1 MYKNTNSDH
10 QAVNDNWHLTVPMLM
25 KIRFK
30 IKSRRRKW
38 NGNEANFIMARDKI
52 VIILVPWQINT
63 CHCFIYFIKFML
75 FCQCQAHVDL
85 VCYYLQNT
93 NYSSRCQQK
102 LSPSLECSTPPP
114 PPHPLG
120 CVPRPVSM
128 FRLKFGAGSV
138 GLALLE
144 GCVLLAS
151 NHCAQPV
158 CTSRSN
164 VNVNTDLARTTT
176 NYLSMYLPSIT
187 GWKRKCKNMSWWHI
201 KARVVYNKCF
211 GWDHRWP
218 HSDRVRK
225 TWSITES

>member
-1 MYKNTNSDH
+1 
-10 QAVNDNWHLTVPMLM
+10 
-25 KIRFK
+25 
-30 IKSRRRKW
+30 
-38 NGNEANFIMARDKI
+38 
-52 VIILVPWQINT
+52 
-63 CHCFIYFIKFML
+63 ML

-102 LSPSLECSTPPP
+102 LSPSLECSIPPPTPTPPVVCP
-114 PPHPLG
+114 DLSRCFYFSLVRG
-120 CVPRPVSM
+120 QW
-128 FRLKFGAGSV
+128 
-138 GLALLE
+138 ALPFWRGVFCLQ
-144 GCVLLAS
+144 VITV
-151 NHCAQPV
+151 HKPV

-176 NYLSMYLPSIT
+176 NYLSIYLRSIT
-187 GWKRKCKNMSWWHI
+187 GRKRKCKNMSWWHI

-225 TWSITES
+225 NLINHRIVENWHRQIFHATNKQCEFFFTGVYMLQQIIKSKGLLPLLFWFKAAKLRRRTSGYTLFLFACMP